1 METMTG
7 CGRWSASVV
16 VMNSYTT
23 PSDLHSQSSRIGVY
37 LDHSAGILSF
47 ITSVKPLKPRL
58 SSTESRTDSVGQS
71 VLDLAYIILKLLL
84 NP

>member
-1 METMTG
+1 M
-7 CGRWSASVV
+7 V

-23 PSDLHSQSSRIGVY
+23 PSDLHSQSSRTGVY

-58 SSTESRTDSVGQS
+58 SSTESSRFSWTVCPGFGI
-71 VLDLAYIILKLLL
+71 YNLKASAKSLMTQKAKKV
-84 NP
+84 